1 MDQDCLLEPA
11 LGFVTT
17 IQQGAIARHNGV
29 NQIVLS
35 CKYHWAV
42 RAQWFRPSTGSATH
56 ARHTVV
62 FERNSF
68 TGSIFF
74 GSPLRVWGYAVSM
87 VPSLCDGVPLF
98 SSGSAEEGKLNRV
111 FQKRHPITH
120 NLGVV
125 DRKHLERVRSGE
137 AEGTEVRIEKSE
149 IVETA
154 RLTDSVLSEFHRKL
168 FPAAPA

>member
-1 MDQDCLLEPA
+1 
-11 LGFVTT
+11 
-17 IQQGAIARHNGV
+17 
-29 NQIVLS
+29 
-35 CKYHWAV
+35 
-42 RAQWFRPSTGSATH
+42 
-56 ARHTVV
+56 
-62 FERNSF
+62 
-68 TGSIFF
+68 
-74 GSPLRVWGYAVSM
+74 
-87 VPSLCDGVPLF
+87 LF